1 MFHTGIA
8 PSSHRRRRERFSP
21 RPWVLA
27 ALLGL
32 LLGLAARPGF
42 AQSNPN
48 TDNWI
53 HPYAGIDAGSI
64 DSVDVGTGTLAVD
77 IPLVSYPER
86 GNLPPLVIKIH
97 YADKN
102 WSHI

>member
-8 PSSHRRRRERFSP
+8 TSSHRRRLERFSR
-21 RPWVLA
+21 RPLILA

-32 LLGLAARPGF
+32 TAHLGF

-53 HPYAGIDAGSI
+53 HPYAGIDAGPI